1 MRGVSEIIGEI
12 LLIIITIVI
21 ISTSFYFYHTT
32 IYKSGEKIEERSEKV
47 YCSQSSNIVILE
59 VDGSNVTIKNKGGTK
74 LNLDKFRVYVNGEN
88 RTIST
93 IEEEEGSEP
102 KILELGETATIILQ
116 NSILI
121 DDKIRV
127 IGGCDTGDEIIVE

>member
-59 VDGSNVTIKNKGGTK
+59 VDGKNITIKNKGGTK
-74 LNLDKFRVYVNGEN
+74 LNLDNFRVYVNGEN
-88 RTIST
+88 KTINN

-102 KILELGETATIILQ
+102 EILELGETATVILQ

-121 DDKIRV
+121 DDTVRV
-127 IGGCDTGDEIIVE
+127 IGGCDTGDQFN

>member
-1 MRGVSEIIGEI
+1 MRGVSEIISEI

-32 IYKSGEKIEERSEKV
+32 IYKSGEEIEERSEKV

-59 VDGSNVTIKNKGGTK
+59 VDGKNITIKNKGGTK
-74 LNLDKFRVYVNGEN
+74 LNLDNFRVYVNGEN

-102 KILELGETATIILQ
+102 EILELGETATIILQ

-121 DDKIRV
+121 DDTVRV